1 MDIVFQ
7 PEIQA
12 KMLASRRKESV
23 EAYNQ
28 QVQAIRQ
35 SITNAGAS
43 AKLRL
48 EEEAQQKEFQDSV
61 LGAFTLKGSI
71 GDIKSNLRSLKSGK
85 IAESVKKELTAG
97 LDAIKEGKKVEEVGA
112 DIAERTGKSLEKKTG
127 LAPELIEKTGLKK
140 KIGKGVTR
148 IAKSEKFGKIAL
160 AGEKGLAHIG
170 PIANISLGVYDI
182 AKDVSGGQEGWDK
195 MNEFEQA
202 ADLTQIGAGVSDAIG
217 LVFPPALLVGA
228 GLGVVSSFL
237 DVAGAEE
244 EEEQKTEKQ
253 EEATKEEVEK
263 VEFKKPEP
271 IKVEQIQAKARG

>member
-1 MDIVFQ
+1 M
-7 PEIQA
+7 
-12 KMLASRRKESV
+12 
-23 EAYNQ
+23 
-28 QVQAIRQ
+28 
-35 SITNAGAS
+35 
-43 AKLRL
+43 
-48 EEEAQQKEFQDSV
+48 
-61 LGAFTLKGSI
+61 
-71 GDIKSNLRSLKSGK
+71 
-85 IAESVKKELTAG
+85 
-97 LDAIKEGKKVEEVGA
+97 GA

-140 KIGKGVTR
+140 QIGKGVSR

-202 ADLTQIGAGVSDAIG
+202 ADITQIGAGVSDAIG

-244 EEEQKTEKQ
+244 EEEEQKTEKQ
-253 EEATKEEVEK
+253 EEATQEEVEK
-263 VEFKKPEP
+263 VEFKKPEAV
-271 IKVEQIQAKARG
+271 KVEQIQAKARG